1 MASMDERQ
9 KYAKT
14 LARWLLIVLPVLLP
28 GYLLRFEIGP
38 LPTTAL
44 EVFLGVLFLV
54 FTIGFGWKGW
64 RLGWSRHRAW
74 HLPIALWFLAS
85 LAACFWSPSVV
96 AGLGLWRAYVL
107 EPLLV
112 FVILPVLLEGAREK
126 KYFEWSLCAS
136 VGLVTLWA
144 VIQFA
149 TGLGIPSP
157 WNVSIADG
165 RRATGPFPFPNA
177 LALFVVPIGAY
188 AFARKYWLVTAA
200 ALLAALLARSDGGVG
215 ALLIACWVV
224 LLFDKRWR
232 KIAVGAALAAVL
244 AVGVIPQIREPFVKL
259 VTFQDWS
266 GRVRVWM
273 WDETLQMLKD
283 RPLTGAGMGGYPIVV
298 APYHGHDFIE
308 IFQYPHNIVLNFWS
322 ETGLLGLIA
331 FGWIVVTWS
340 RIPHPASRIVSLAPL
355 IAILVHG
362 LVDVPYFKNDLAI
375 AFWMLA
381 FLTTVRLD
389 QGPNRG

>member
-1 MASMDERQ
+1 MDERQ

-44 EVFLGVLFLV
+44 EVFLGILFV
-54 FTIGFGWKGW
+54 AFTVGFGWKGW
-64 RLGWSRHRAW
+64 RLAWSRLQVW
-74 HLPIALWFLAS
+74 HWPLVFWFLAS

-96 AGLGLWRAYVL
+96 AGLGLWRAHVL

-112 FVILPVLLEGAREK
+112 FIMLPVLLESEREK

-149 TGLGIPSP
+149 SGLGIPSP
-157 WNVSIADG
+157 WNVSIVDG

-177 LALFVVPIGAY
+177 LALFVVPIGAW
-188 AFARKYWLVTAA
+188 AFARKYWFVTASA
-200 ALLAALLARSDGGVG
+200 FLAALLARSDGGVG
-215 ALLIACWVV
+215 ALLIACWFA

-232 KIAVGAALAAVL
+232 KIAVGAVLTAVV

-273 WDETLQMLKD
+273 WDETLQMLRD

-322 ETGLLGLIA
+322 ETGLLGLLA
-331 FGWIVVTWS
+331 FVWVVVTWIKQG
-340 RIPHPASRIVSLAPL
+340 RMTMRPYEAYAVL

-375 AFWMLA
+375 AFWMLV

-389 QGPNRG
+389 QGSNRG